1 MDELKMPLNM
11 LSEQHLARLAG
22 AAKDRVLTL
31 GELVALGEELKL
43 PLSQIVV
50 GEAMLRE
57 GKSFDG
63 IIDECFAAFEHNLK
77 ALEQGL
83 ESGNSF
89 VLGTVATDLARQKQG
104 VLIDDVLIDRALVYT
119 LAAEVGN
126 HEVGLRPCAGTGD
139 SCPYTGLLKALMEN
153 GVAPERVRLTSA
165 LILKVG
171 SIFRAGKVTTG
182 CNMEGYGAGAAAT
195 AAALTDLRG
204 GTAAQVAKAMIMAI
218 SPTIGVPCTPRVVT
232 RGLCATHIGGAILI
246 GNLASNLIL
255 KSTLPVDI
263 DIDVMIAMAARIH
276 REGAPAI
283 TTVNVKY
290 LKPYFKKR
298 EQVEAL
304 LAPELA
310 SRDAAAGD
318 RVLAEAREELR
329 GMMATCRPLTQTFG
343 EVVVGGSSIA
353 VGSPTNMARIAHAL
367 KRGRI
372 SKIEIDLTKDLY
384 SRRAINVPAILMG
397 AVFGSHTSD
406 GAMYAKVMDM
416 PEVRAIDIS
425 LKELDVPEVQRIRI
439 TAEERSVWLDSR
451 NRGGARVAIVNAEP
465 SREAAIEAAHT
476 LGIQVVD

>member
-1 MDELKMPLNM
+1 MATNLLSAEHLK
-11 LSEQHLARLAG
+11 RLERD
-22 AAKDRVLTL
+22 AKDRVLTP
-31 GELVALGEELKL
+31 GELVELGTELNL

-50 GEAMLRE
+50 GEAMVRE
-57 GKSFDG
+57 GKSFDAVL
-63 IIDECFAAFEHNLK
+63 DECFGAFAHNLK

-83 ESGNSF
+83 EQGNSF
-89 VLGTVATDLARQKQG
+89 VLGTVATDLAGQGKG
-104 VLIDDVLIDRALVYT
+104 VLIDDVLIDKALVYT

-126 HEVGLRPCAGTGD
+126 HEIGLQPCAGTGD
-139 SCPYTGLLKALMEN
+139 SCPYTGLLKALMET
-153 GVAPERVRLTSA
+153 GVPMDKVRLAAA

-182 CNMEGYGAGAAAT
+182 CNMEGYGAGSAAT

-204 GTAAQVAKAMIMAI
+204 GSALQVAKAMVLAI
-218 SPTIGVPCTPRVVT
+218 SPTIGVPCTPRVVK
-232 RGLCATHIGGAILI
+232 RGLCATHIGSAIRG
-246 GNLASNLIL
+246 GNLASNLVL

-263 DIDVMIAMAARIH
+263 DIDVMIAMAARVH
-276 REGAPAI
+276 REAAPPI
-283 TTVNVKY
+283 TTINTKY

-304 LAPELA
+304 LEPGLA
-310 SRDAAAGD
+310 NKDAALGD
-318 RVLAEAREELR
+318 AVLAEARAEMRAML
-329 GMMATCRPLTQTFG
+329 ANCRPLAQTMG

-367 KRGRI
+367 KQGPI
-372 SKIEIDLTKDLY
+372 AKIEIELTKDLY

-425 LKELDVPEVQRIRI
+425 LKELDTPEVQRIRI
-439 TAEERSVWLDSR
+439 TGEQGSVWLDSR
-451 NRGGARVAIVNAEP
+451 NRGGARVAIVDAQP
-465 SREAAIEAAHT
+465 SKEAAIAAARK

>member
-1 MDELKMPLNM
+1 MSISM
-11 LSEQHLARLAG
+11 LSEQHLLRLAG
-22 AAKDRVLTL
+22 EAKERVLTL
-31 GELVALGEELKL
+31 GELVVLGTELNL

-50 GEAMLRE
+50 GEAMVRE
-57 GKSFDG
+57 GKSFDR
-63 IIDECFAAFEHNLK
+63 ILDECFAAFEHNLK
-77 ALEQGL
+77 AMEKGL
-83 ESGNSF
+83 ENGNSF
-89 VLGTVATDLARQKQG
+89 VLGTVATDIARQGKG
-104 VLIDDVLIDRALVYT
+104 VLIDDVLMDRALIYT

-126 HEVGLRPCAGTGD
+126 HEIGLRPCAGTGD
-139 SCPYTGLLKALMEN
+139 SCPYTGLIKALIET
-153 GVAPERVRLTSA
+153 GVEPERVRLAAA

-182 CNMEGYGAGAAAT
+182 CNMEGYGAGSAAT

-204 GTAAQVAKAMIMAI
+204 GSAAQVGKAMVLAI

-232 RGLCATHIGGAILI
+232 RGLCATHIGSAILG
-246 GNLASNLIL
+246 GNLASNLVL

-276 REGAPAI
+276 REAAPPI
-283 TTVNVKY
+283 TAVNTKY

-304 LAPELA
+304 LAPGLA
-310 SRDAAAGD
+310 DKDAALGD
-318 RVLAEAREELR
+318 AVLSEAREEMR
-329 GMMATCRPLTQTFG
+329 SMMAGCRPLTETMG

-372 SKIEIDLTKDLY
+372 SKIEIELTKDLY

-397 AVFGSHTSD
+397 AVYGSHTSD
-406 GAMYAKVMDM
+406 GEMYAKVMDM

-425 LKELDVPEVQRIRI
+425 LKELDAPEVQRIRI
-439 TAEERSVWLDSR
+439 TAEEGSAWLDSR
-451 NRGGARVAIVNAEP
+451 NRGGARVAIVAAEP
-465 SREAAIEAAHT
+465 SREAAIGAARA
-476 LGIQVVD
+476 LGIQLVD